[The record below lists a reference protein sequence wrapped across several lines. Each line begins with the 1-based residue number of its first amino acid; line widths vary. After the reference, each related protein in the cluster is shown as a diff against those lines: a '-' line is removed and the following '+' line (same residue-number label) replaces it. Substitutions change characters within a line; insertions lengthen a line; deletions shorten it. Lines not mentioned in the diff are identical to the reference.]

1 MDSTKHYGCFS
12 MGSNPIKS
20 TKFYIMNKFYTQTIS
35 KELLDA
41 IAKKGFPYKTIP
53 VGYNVFEQ
61 GGGYPEYATV
71 IPTYAEVL
79 DWLENNDLF
88 LSIGKVGNKQE
99 YFALNPKSIKIY
111 RNKSF
116 IELLEEVIFL
126 SIEFIEPLQAENVS
140 NGTDSY

>member
-1 MDSTKHYGCFS
+1 

-20 TKFYIMNKFYTQTIS
+20 TKFYIMNKFYTQTVS

-79 DWLENNDLF
+79 DWLFNEDIEINIFRELDKKWTATSGYKGVFDICTDDINESTFQDAIEKVIL
-88 LSIGKVGNKQE
+88 LSIG
-99 YFALNPKSIKIY
+99 
-111 RNKSF
+111 
-116 IELLEEVIFL
+116 
-126 SIEFIEPLQAENVS
+126 FIEPLQAENIS